1 MNPDNNRL
9 SSSFSI
15 QQTEKPT
22 NQDLAVLF
30 TPNQYTGKYEYV
42 VTKDGKAGA
51 PITVTGA
58 KTSTIYLLESGN
70 YQITVNSYDAKGALL
85 ETKKTGIYQIDKDKP
100 RINVGERSIVME
112 KGSTLKPLE
121 GIRVTDI
128 QDGDLFSKVKT
139 NFDEIDFETLGVKK
153 LTYTVTDSAGNTAVE
168 SITVRVVESTSNQ
181 LQLTQIGIIAVL
193 FTIIFL
199 IVQYRKVL
207 ALEKRIG
214 KYALEPL
221 VDNSKSLFDKLLD
234 KYFLIVKKFSKSLK
248 KSVFISNFSHRYD
261 KYAGTINKRYKEGM
275 HFVASK
281 LLISCFFVLVAV
293 FAKTLQYNVLTLYEL
308 MVPLLFGFMM
318 PDLLYVYQYKR
329 YRNRIENDLLQ
340 AIIIMNN
347 AFKSGRS
354 ITQAIHLV
362 TEELTGPI
370 CEEFKKMSLEISFG
384 LSIDMVFKRFSDR
397 IQLEEVTYLTASL
410 SILNKTGGNIIKVFA
425 SIEESLFSK
434 KKLKLEM
441 ASLTGSSRLIVYALI
456 AVPILFIAFV
466 SLINPTYFLPF
477 FTSPIGIVL
486 MVFMVLLY
494 LIYIYFVRKIMKV
507 RM

>member
-1 MNPDNNRL
+1 MNPDTNRI
-9 SSSFSI
+9 STFSI
-15 QQTEKPT
+15 QNTEKPT
-22 NQDLAVLF
+22 NQDLAVIF
-30 TPNQYTGKYEYV
+30 TPTQYASKYEYI
-42 VTKDGKAGA
+42 VTKDNQVGT
-51 PITVTGA
+51 PVVVTGA
-58 KTSTIYLLESGN
+58 KPSTIYLLESGN
-70 YQITVNSYDAKGALL
+70 YQITVNSYDARGALL
-85 ETKKTGIYQIDKDKP
+85 ETKKSGIYQIDKDKP
-100 RINVGERSIVME
+100 RINVGEKSIVME

-121 GIRVTDI
+121 GIRVTDL
-128 QDGDLFSKVKT
+128 QDGDLLSKVKT
-139 NFDEIDFETLGVKK
+139 NFDELDFETLGVKK
-153 LTYTVTDSAGNTAVE
+153 LTYTVTDSAGNTASE
-168 SITVRVVESTSNQ
+168 SITIRVVESTSNQ
-181 LQLTQIGIIAVL
+181 LQLTQIGIIVVL
-193 FTIIFL
+193 FSVIFL

-234 KYFLIVKKFSKSLK
+234 KYFLVVKRFANTLK
-248 KSVFISNFSHRYD
+248 KSVFVTNYARKYD
-261 KYAGTINKRYKEGM
+261 KYAGTVNKRYKEGM
-275 HFVASK
+275 HFISSK
-281 LLISCFFVLVAV
+281 LLISFFFVLVAV
-293 FAKTLQYNVLTLYEL
+293 FAKTLQYQVLTFYEL

-318 PDLLYVYQYKR
+318 PDILYIYQYKR
-329 YRNRIENDLLQ
+329 YRNQIENDLLQ

-384 LSIDMVFKRFSDR
+384 LSIDMVFKRFSER

-441 ASLTGSSRLIVYALI
+441 SSLTGSSRLIVYALI

-477 FTSPIGIVL
+477 FQSPIGVVL
-486 MVFMVLLY
+486 MVFMILLY